1 MDNQQSFINNLPSK
15 PYCSNNLAEGL
26 KIRTKNTAIKHKY
39 IQHNHPEWI
48 TCIVFDIDRNAY
60 EILEDTNCKPNIA
73 IFNAVERD
81 RAHFLYRLSQP
92 ISKTEKSRQKPI
104 QFLEAIKE
112 SMTVG
117 LKADP
122 FFRHFI
128 IKTPYHPDHITHDIR
143 QEPYDLN
150 ELADYFDLSVK
161 PPKQLGQRLEV
172 GEGLRNNTLFE
183 TLRAIAYK
191 VAAYYQD
198 QSDLA
203 GLQAYLW
210 NEADTINSQFDQ
222 PLPQSEVK
230 ATVKSVANWT
240 YSRYKPST
248 VKNGKIINRGRDQDV
263 HDVMQSNY
271 EKQLF
276 SAYRTNNQRR
286 MTTESKIKKA
296 VRQLQEQGKKI
307 TQKAVAEQAGLG
319 IATVKRYKNLL
330 K

>member
-26 KIRTKNTAIKHKY
+26 KIRTKNTAVKHKY

-81 RAHFLYRLSQP
+81 RAHFMYRLSQP

-161 PPKQLGQRLEV
+161 PSKQLGQRLDAS
-172 GEGLRNNTLFE
+172 EGRNNTVFE
-183 TLRAIAYK
+183 KLRMIAYK
-191 VAAYYQD
+191 TVMYYRNKQ
-198 QSDLA
+198 DLA
-203 GLQAYLW
+203 GFQGYLW
-210 NEADTINSQFDQ
+210 NEADTINCQFDQ
-222 PLPQSEVK
+222 PLQQSEIK
-230 ATVKSVANWT
+230 WIVKSVSKWT
-240 YSRYKPST
+240 YYNFKPKNS
-248 VKNGKIINRGRDQDV
+248 KNGKLIDRGRDK
-263 HDVMQSNY
+263 
-271 EKQLF
+271 EKTAMLSDLKDRQVY
-276 SAYRTNNQRR
+276 SAIITNKQRVE
-286 MTTESKIKKA
+286 TTQSKIKTA
-296 VRQLQEQGKKI
+296 VRRLLARGEKI

-319 IATVKRYKNLL
+319 IATVKRHKNLL